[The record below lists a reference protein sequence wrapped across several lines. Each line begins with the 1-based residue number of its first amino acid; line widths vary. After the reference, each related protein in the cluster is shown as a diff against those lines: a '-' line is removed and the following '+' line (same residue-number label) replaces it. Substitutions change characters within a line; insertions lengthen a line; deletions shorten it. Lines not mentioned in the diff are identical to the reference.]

1 MIDQLK
7 TLEERYSWH
16 DLVVDEHEWRWLD
29 TAADGPA
36 AVLLPGS
43 VGDGAMFAPTLLS
56 LGSRARLIA
65 VTYPALSDPNR
76 LAHGLAAVMDHIGLE
91 AATTVGSS
99 FAAYWAQFFALHY
112 PQRVVSLVIGNG
124 FTDGSDLAAN
134 PLFDRGYVEGIEPA
148 ALHREWLLRIQ
159 NAASSPLQRLQ
170 NVMLAERQSPANLH
184 SRFLGVV
191 RSVACAP
198 LDLPDASIT
207 VLDCDDD
214 PLIPPAARER
224 LRNRYPAAHHVS
236 LANGGHYPHVLNAV
250 EYEDVL
256 WRSMRK
262 DAACEKS

>member
-1 MIDQLK
+1 
-7 TLEERYSWH
+7 
-16 DLVVDEHEWRWLD
+16 
-29 TAADGPA
+29 
-36 AVLLPGS
+36 
-43 VGDGAMFAPTLLS
+43 
-56 LGSRARLIA
+56 
-65 VTYPALSDPNR
+65 
-76 LAHGLAAVMDHIGLE
+76 MDHIGLE